1 MDTKCFDLQFHDE
14 TNRQQIIKPDE
25 IDLTNEN
32 KVLISKLSIDQR
44 ILNGI
49 KGSLFGLA
57 IGDALGAHVEFR
69 PQTYLKENPVKDLQ
83 GGGTWGL
90 EKGQFTD
97 DTSMAIC
104 LAISLI
110 VCQDFIPYDQLVRY
124 KWWYRH
130 GYMSSTGQCFDI
142 GTATRQSIQE
152 FESRQK
158 KFAQENQIDLDEID
172 QLSENKELLDKFN
185 VNCSND
191 GVAGNGALMRLS
203 PVPLFFYQNPS
214 KAIEY
219 SGISAKITHG
229 DKKAIDCCRYYAAL
243 IVASLQENYTK
254 LAPIGFCW
262 GGLRVMKACGNG
274 NNNSWSETPYFTG
287 ISIHGSQLNIFDA
300 KVLQV
305 PMLFIR
311 AGNDPSFDNITSIL
325 NQKSFGSQCEYK
337 VYENMKHGFV
347 SAGANYSNSEN
358 VIAIDDVHHRVRTYF
373 DNLLKNNS
381 TNLNILNIDI
391 LY

>member
-229 DKKAIDCCRYYAAL
+229 DKKAIDCCRYYA
-243 IVASLQENYTK
+243 
-254 LAPIGFCW
+254 
-262 GGLRVMKACGNG
+262 
-274 NNNSWSETPYFTG
+274 
-287 ISIHGSQLNIFDA
+287 
-300 KVLQV
+300 
-305 PMLFIR
+305 
-311 AGNDPSFDNITSIL
+311 
-325 NQKSFGSQCEYK
+325 
-337 VYENMKHGFV
+337 
-347 SAGANYSNSEN
+347 
-358 VIAIDDVHHRVRTYF
+358 
-373 DNLLKNNS
+373 
-381 TNLNILNIDI
+381 
-391 LY
+391 